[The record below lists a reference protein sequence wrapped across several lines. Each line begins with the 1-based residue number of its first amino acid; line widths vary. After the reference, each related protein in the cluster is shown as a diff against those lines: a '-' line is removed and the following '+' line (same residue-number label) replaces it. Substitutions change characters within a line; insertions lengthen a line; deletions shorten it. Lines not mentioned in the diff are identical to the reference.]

1 MSNDFGVTSGHV
13 EYSNIR
19 FYSDTRHMVIFE
31 APKYR
36 PEFDQFYYE
45 RPVYDP
51 EAPHRTR
58 LFLSEEAYKTIRRME
73 LKGMLS
79 ILHHANVINGYLVDD
94 TPKSWFMK
102 RTNPPGTGGRRLIY
116 ISTLSAVLFRP
127 GRRLF

>member
-1 MSNDFGVTSGHV
+1 MSNDFGITSGHA

-19 FYSDTRHMVIFE
+19 FCSDTRHMVIFE
-31 APKYR
+31 ALKYR
-36 PEFDQFYYE
+36 PEFDQFHYE

-58 LFLSEEAYKTIRRME
+58 LFLSDDGYKTIRRME

-94 TPKSWFMK
+94 KRPKKKKQK
-102 RTNPPGTGGRRLIY
+102 RTTEEEI
-116 ISTLSAVLFRP
+116 
-127 GRRLF
+127 

>member
-58 LFLSEEAYKTIRRME
+58 LFLSDDGYKTIRRME

-94 TPKSWFMK
+94 KRPKKKKQK
-102 RTNPPGTGGRRLIY
+102 RTTEEEI
-116 ISTLSAVLFRP
+116 
-127 GRRLF
+127 

>member
-51 EAPHRTR
+51 DAPHRTR
-58 LFLSEEAYKTIRRME
+58 LFLSEEAYKNVRRME
-73 LKGMLS
+73 MKGMLS

-94 TPKSWFMK
+94 KKPKKKKQK
-102 RTNPPGTGGRRLIY
+102 RTNKEE
-116 ISTLSAVLFRP
+116 F
-127 GRRLF
+127 

>member
-1 MSNDFGVTSGHV
+1 MSNDFGITSGHV

-58 LFLSEEAYKTIRRME
+58 LFLSDDGYKTIRRME

-79 ILHHANVINGYLVDD
+79 ILLMPMWWAGISLMIKDPSEEKTKNEKMRRKFYEHH
-94 TPKSWFMK
+94 
-102 RTNPPGTGGRRLIY
+102 
-116 ISTLSAVLFRP
+116 
-127 GRRLF
+127 